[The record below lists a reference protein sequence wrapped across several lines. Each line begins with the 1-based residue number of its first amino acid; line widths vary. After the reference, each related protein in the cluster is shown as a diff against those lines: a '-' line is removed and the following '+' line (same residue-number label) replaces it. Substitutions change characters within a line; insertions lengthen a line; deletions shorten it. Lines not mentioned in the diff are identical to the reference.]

1 MVDQPTPNASAA
13 SNKSSQPIVGLHAKS
28 AACSGPFGLNI
39 FDARHTAQNVA
50 ANAFLLGIV
59 AGYGMLLSAMASN
72 LHSGVHVCSAM
83 AMFVSFEYIQSAIL
97 GEAESLAA
105 FSFPKPYAVVLLL
118 AVGFFENAVWQ
129 ILLGSSQSHMS
140 VLLAYIGY
148 TALLIT
154 QIFRVIARVGPLM
167 KYTQIKPFVTN
178 SKLIFPYWSDACAS
192 SLFWWVMSAQ
202 IAQRSIIGV
211 ALVVYLKDLLKSSS
225 VDAYVWPEVIKN
237 KNSFRGFLG
246 LPLYDGLHTCQNIA
260 SYAFC
265 LGFVAGCG
273 CAIGTFTVM
282 FRGLGIF
289 LASLTTFHIMEY
301 ITTAM
306 FQPDTSL
313 KSFLLN
319 HSPEYHIAMAGG
331 IIEFLVE
338 TFFFPSFKVFSWING
353 LGFLVVIASQILR
366 SVAMIT
372 AGSNFTH
379 YISEDKKEDHILIT
393 TGIYAYLRHPSY
405 TGFYYWSLGQQ
416 ILLGNPACFVAYMF
430 CLYTFFNSRIRF
442 EERKLVEFFGD
453 VYKDYRKTS
462 YVLIPGIH

>member
-97 GEAESLAA
+97 GEAESLA
-105 FSFPKPYAVVLLL
+105 
-118 AVGFFENAVWQ
+118 
-129 ILLGSSQSHMS
+129 
-140 VLLAYIGY
+140 GY

-167 KYTQIKPFVTN
+167 K
-178 SKLIFPYWSDACAS
+178 YWSDACAS